1 MVKVFKYIEELDA
14 FVVDPEYRIIARQLG
29 LMEWSE
35 VVWIGRYFLMDN
47 DLGEH
52 WFDNWELRER
62 VAEKIDSLG
71 LDEQEVFLIDPDRFQ
86 DGRDGPCHSDEDRKS
101 FWKDVLISL
110 QLSMDTLIR
119 EARTQNEAR
128 RLNDLEEYIPDLE
141 ERITHL
147 LTGST

>member
-1 MVKVFKYIEELDA
+1 MVTVFKYIKELDA

-52 WFDNWELRER
+52 WFDNWDLRER
-62 VAEKIDSLG
+62 VAEKIESLG
-71 LDEQEVFLIDPDRFQ
+71 LEVQEVFLIDPNRFQ
-86 DGRDGPCHSDEDRKS
+86 DGQDGPCHSEEDRKS

-119 EARTQNEAR
+119 EARTQNETR

-147 LTGST
+147 LTGSS

>member
-1 MVKVFKYIEELDA
+1 MIKVFNYIKELDG

-35 VVWIGRYFLMDN
+35 VVWIGRYFSMDN
-47 DLGEH
+47 DVGEH

-62 VAEKIDSLG
+62 IREKVGSLG
-71 LDEQEVFLIDPDRFQ
+71 LDETEVFIIDPDRFM
-86 DGRDGPCHSDEDRKS
+86 DGRDGPCHDDEDRKH

-110 QLSMDTLIR
+110 RLSMDTLIR

-128 RLNDLEEYIPDLE
+128 RLNDPQEYIPDLE

>member
-86 DGRDGPCHSDEDRKS
+86 DGRDGPCHTDEDRKY

-110 QLSMDTLIR
+110 HLSMETLIR